1 MEIITID
8 LGSNSLRVLKYDCT
22 SNQTL
27 GEFEKTVGTAD
38 GLAKSGNISDEAI
51 ERIINALKES
61 IEKLDYEPSKVVAV
75 TTQAMRV
82 AKNNVKVIEKIKVAT
97 GITFQIIAGDKE
109 ANLTLLAIEYA
120 LKREKLSSNEF
131 LLLDIGGGSTELIVV
146 SKNNVVAKSFPFGIV
161 TLTQSTDQKDD
172 FLRLK
177 NEVEEF
183 LKNGKVD
190 TTNFQFI
197 STAGTPT
204 TICAVFL
211 GMDYETYDKTKVNGT
226 KLYLS
231 DVCKIQ
237 QEFQNL
243 SEEELK
249 QKVGT
254 GRTAYIN
261 TGVEIFK
268 LFFEILNKEYS
279 IVFDDGL
286 REGVAIEFC
295 LKNSCQKLDKV
306 SI

>member
-1 MEIITID
+1 MKIITID

-22 SNQTL
+22 THQTL

-38 GLAKSGNISDEAI
+38 GLAKNGNISDEAI
-51 ERIINALKES
+51 GRIINALNES
-61 IEKLDYEPSKVVAV
+61 IEKLNYEPSKVVAV

-82 AKNNVKVIEKIKVAT
+82 AKNNVEVIEKIKVAT
-97 GITFQIIAGDKE
+97 GITFQIIDGEKE
-109 ANLTLLAIEYA
+109 ANLTLLAIRYA
-120 LKREKLSSNEF
+120 LKREKLPNDEF

-146 SKNNVVAKSFPFGIV
+146 SKNNVITKSFPFGIV

-172 FLRLK
+172 FFRLK

-183 LKNGKVD
+183 LKNGKID
-190 TTNFQFI
+190 IKNFSFI

-204 TICAVFL
+204 TICAVSL
-211 GMDYETYDKTKVNGT
+211 GMDYQTYDKTKVNGT
-226 KLYLS
+226 KLYIY

-243 SEEELK
+243 KEEELK

-261 TGVEIFK
+261 TGIEIFK
-268 LFFEILNKEYS
+268 LFFEILDKEYS

-286 REGVAIEFC
+286 REGVALDFC
-295 LKNSCQKLDKV
+295 SRSCK
-306 SI
+306 S

>member
-1 MEIITID
+1 M
-8 LGSNSLRVLKYDCT
+8 
-22 SNQTL
+22 
-27 GEFEKTVGTAD
+27 
-38 GLAKSGNISDEAI
+38 
-51 ERIINALKES
+51 
-61 IEKLDYEPSKVVAV
+61 VAV

-82 AKNNVKVIEKIKVAT
+82 AKNNVKVVEKIKVAT
-97 GITFQIIAGDKE
+97 GITFQIIDGEKE

-120 LKREKLSSNEF
+120 LKREKFSSDEF
-131 LLLDIGGGSTELIVV
+131 LLLDIGGGSSELIVV
-146 SKNNVVAKSFPFGIV
+146 SHKEQFAKSFPFGIV
-161 TLTQSTDQKDD
+161 TLTQSKNQKED
-172 FLRLK
+172 FASLQA
-177 NEVEEF
+177 EVEQF

-286 REGVAIEFC
+286 REGVAIDFC
-295 LKNSCQKLDKV
+295 LLKSFERNSQ
-306 SI
+306 